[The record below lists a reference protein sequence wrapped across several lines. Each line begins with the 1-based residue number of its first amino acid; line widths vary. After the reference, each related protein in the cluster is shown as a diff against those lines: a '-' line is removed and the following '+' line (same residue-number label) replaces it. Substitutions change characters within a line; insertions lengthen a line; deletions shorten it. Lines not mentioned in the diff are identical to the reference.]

1 MYICLYAALF
11 FNQYVN
17 PIALENLQWKYYI
30 IYCCFLAFEV
40 VILYVYVVETRYTP
54 LEEIAKF
61 FDGEDVVAVVNTEM
75 EKKGGIQTREVE
87 VAA

>member
-1 MYICLYAALF
+1 M
-11 FNQYVN
+11 N